1 VFVLLFALALL
12 GCLLLIPVGLP
23 GIWLMLAAA
32 IAYGALTGTAL
43 STWALG
49 TTLILALVAEVVEFF
64 LGSHMARKF
73 GGSRRSA
80 WGALLGGLAGA
91 LLLSPLPVLGPM
103 TGGFVGAFAG
113 AWVGE
118 WSVNPSAD
126 AATRTATGA
135 LIGRIA
141 AVAIKIGMAMA
152 SGVVLL
158 TAAVWLAQTG
168 MPTP

>member
-32 IAYGALTGTAL
+32 IAYGLLTGTAL
-43 STWALG
+43 SNWALG
-49 TTLILALVAEVVEFF
+49 TTLVLAILAEAIEFF
-64 LGSHMARKF
+64 LGSHMAREF

-80 WGALLGGLAGA
+80 WGALFGGLAGA
-91 LLLSPLPVLGPM
+91 LLLSPLPLLGPM
-103 TGGFVGAFAG
+103 TGGFAGAFAG
-113 AWVGE
+113 AWLGE

-141 AVAIKIGMAMA
+141 AVAIKIGLAMA
-152 SGVVLL
+152 CLVVLL

>member
-1 VFVLLFALALL
+1 
-12 GCLLLIPVGLP
+12 
-23 GIWLMLAAA
+23 M
-32 IAYGALTGTAL
+32 
-43 STWALG
+43 
-49 TTLILALVAEVVEFF
+49 
-64 LGSHMARKF
+64 
-73 GGSRRSA
+73 
-80 WGALLGGLAGA
+80 
-91 LLLSPLPVLGPM
+91 
-103 TGGFVGAFAG
+103 
-113 AWVGE
+113 
-118 WSVNPSAD
+118 NPSAD